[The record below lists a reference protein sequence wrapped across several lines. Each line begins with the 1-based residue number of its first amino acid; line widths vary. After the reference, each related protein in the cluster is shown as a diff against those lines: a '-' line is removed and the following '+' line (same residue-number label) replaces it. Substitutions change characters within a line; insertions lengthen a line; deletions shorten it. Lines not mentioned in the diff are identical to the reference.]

1 SQSIQYMGKKE
12 ILIIDDSNT
21 NLVLLESL
29 LRKNGYIVHS
39 ALNAK
44 EGIKTMQQSVP
55 DLIYLD
61 LVMPEVDG
69 LKFIQMIRERDEWKD
84 VPVVIISAVSD
95 KKVIRQSIEM
105 GVIDYITK
113 PIDIEKIISLT
124 NGIFEN

>member
-1 SQSIQYMGKKE
+1 MGKKE

-44 EGIKTMQQSVP
+44 EGIKTMQHSVP

>member
-1 SQSIQYMGKKE
+1 MGKKE

-69 LKFIQMIRERDEWKD
+69 LKFIQMIRERDEWKE
-84 VPVVIISAVSD
+84 VPVIIISAVSD
-95 KKVIRQSIEM
+95 KKIIRQSIEM

>member
-1 SQSIQYMGKKE
+1 MGKKE

-69 LKFIQMIRERDEWKD
+69 LKFIQMIKERDEWKD

-105 GVIDYITK
+105 GIIDYITK

-124 NGIFEN
+124 NEIFEN

>member
-1 SQSIQYMGKKE
+1 MGKKE

-95 KKVIRQSIEM
+95 KKIIRQSIEM

>member
-1 SQSIQYMGKKE
+1 MGKKE